1 MRRVACLATVT
12 MIGVTLA
19 AVSNEAQQ
27 ARYRIRPLELTGNL
41 HVLTSDPAEQGRR
54 TGGNTAVFVTSD
66 GVVLVDTKYQ
76 GYGADILAEV
86 RKISDKPVT
95 TIINTHTHYDHS
107 GSNPEFSDTVN
118 FVAHENT
125 AAHLASTDCD
135 DGMGFEGGSIK
146 NCEQFQGENRKF
158 LPDTTFST
166 RHTLFSGADQIDLYY
181 FGRGHTDG
189 DTFVVF
195 KDARTVHTGDMFARR
210 RLPFIDAANSNGSAT
225 EFGATLR
232 KAVAG
237 IPDVDTVINGHADDP
252 HVWQDLVDYAGF
264 YNDLLMQTQQG
275 KAAGRSAA
283 EIVSSYSLPDRY
295 RDFAAPTNSL
305 EMIVPLVLE
314 GR

>member
-1 MRRVACLATVT
+1 MRRVACLAMVT

-27 ARYRIRPLELTGNL
+27 ARHRIRPLELTGNL
-41 HVLTSDPAEQGRR
+41 HMLTSDPAEQGRR
-54 TGGNTAVFVTSD
+54 SGGNTAVFVTSD

-76 GYGADILAEV
+76 GYGSDILAEV

-118 FVAHENT
+118 FVTHENT
-125 AAHLASTDCD
+125 AAHLASSDCD

-146 NCEQFQGENRKF
+146 NCERFQGENRKF

-195 KDARTVHTGDMFARR
+195 KDARTVPHRRHVRPQGIAVHRR
-210 RLPFIDAANSNGSAT
+210 RQLERQRHRVRRNAAEGGRRNTGC
-225 EFGATLR
+225 R
-232 KAVAG
+232 YRH
-237 IPDVDTVINGHADDP
+237 PRP
-252 HVWQDLVDYAGF
+252 RR
-264 YNDLLMQTQQG
+264 
-275 KAAGRSAA
+275 RSARLA
-283 EIVSSYSLPDRY
+283 GPRRLRRFLQRLADADATGEGGRPQRRRDRQQLHV
-295 RDFAAPTNSL
+295 A
-305 EMIVPLVLE
+305 
-314 GR
+314 

>member
-27 ARYRIRPLELTGNL
+27 ARHRIRPLELTGNL
-41 HVLTSDPAEQGRR
+41 YMLTSDPAEQGRR

-76 GYGADILAEV
+76 GYGSDILAEV

-125 AAHLASTDCD
+125 AAHLASSDCD

-146 NCEQFQGENRKF
+146 NCERFQGENRKF

-195 KDARTVHTGDMFARR
+195 KDARTVHTGDMFARKEIAVHR
-210 RLPFIDAANSNGSAT
+210 RRQLERQRHRVRRN
-225 EFGATLR
+225 
-232 KAVAG
+232 
-237 IPDVDTVINGHADDP
+237 
-252 HVWQDLVDYAGF
+252 
-264 YNDLLMQTQQG
+264 
-275 KAAGRSAA
+275 AA
-283 EIVSSYSLPDRY
+283 EGGRLEYRMSIPSSTATPTIRTSGRTSSTTPVS
-295 RDFAAPTNSL
+295 TTTC
-305 EMIVPLVLE
+305 
-314 GR
+314 

>member
-1 MRRVACLATVT
+1 MMRVACLAMVT
-12 MIGVTLA
+12 MLGVTLA

-107 GSNPEFSDTVN
+107 GSNPEFSDAVN

>member
-1 MRRVACLATVT
+1 MKRVACLAMVT
-12 MIGVTLA
+12 MVGVTLA

-27 ARYRIRPLELTGNL
+27 ARHRIRPLELTGNL
-41 HVLTSDPAEQGRR
+41 HMLTSDPAEQGRR

-76 GYGADILAEV
+76 GYGSDILAEV

-107 GSNPEFSDTVN
+107 GSNPEFPDTVN
-118 FVAHENT
+118 FVTHENT
-125 AAHLASTDCD
+125 AAHLASSDCD
-135 DGMGFEGGSIK
+135 DGAGFEGGSIK
-146 NCEQFQGENRKF
+146 NCERFQGENRKF

-195 KDARTVHTGDMFARR
+195 KDARTVHTGDMFARKG
-210 RLPFIDAANSNGSAT
+210 LPFIDAANSNGSAT

-232 KAVAG
+232 KAVG
-237 IPDVDTVINGHADDP
+237 EIPDVDTVIPGHADDP

-283 EIVSSYSLPDRY
+283 EIVSRYSLPVRY

-305 EMIVPLVLE
+305 ETIVPLVLE

>member
-1 MRRVACLATVT
+1 MGRLACLAMVT
-12 MIGVTLA
+12 IIGVTLA
-19 AVSNEAQQ
+19 AVANEAQQ
-27 ARYRIRPLELTGNL
+27 GRHPLRPLELTGNL
-41 HVLTSDPAEQGRR
+41 YMLTSDPAEQGMR
-54 TGGNTAVFVTSD
+54 TGGNTAVFLTSD
-66 GVVLVDTKYQ
+66 GVVLVDTKIK

-86 RKISDKPVT
+86 RKITDKPVT
-95 TIINTHTHYDHS
+95 TIINTHTHWDHS
-107 GSNPEFSDTVN
+107 GSNPEFPDTVN

-125 AAHLASTDCD
+125 AANMASSDCD
-135 DGMGFEGGSIK
+135 DGAGFEGGSIK

-195 KDARTVHTGDMFARR
+195 KDARTVHTGDLMARKG
-210 RLPFIDAANSNGSAT
+210 LPFIDAANSNGSAT

-232 KAVAG
+232 KAVDG
-237 IPDVDTVINGHADDP
+237 IPDVDTVIPGHADDP

-275 KAAGRSAA
+275 KATGRSAA
-283 EIVSSYSLPDRY
+283 EIVSSYSLPERY
-295 RDFAAPTNSL
+295 SDFAAPTNRL
-305 EMIVPLVLE
+305 EQIVPLILE